1 MEYMRT
7 IESSWN
13 RIILSNGGPNEV
25 SYRSLDYKWK
35 FKLTECTFIDLKIF
49 IQNQSNK

>member
-7 IESSWN
+7 IELSWN

-25 SYRSLDYKWK
+25 SYWSLDYKWN
-35 FKLTECTFIDLKIF
+35 FKLAECIFNDLKS
-49 IQNQSNK
+49 IQNT